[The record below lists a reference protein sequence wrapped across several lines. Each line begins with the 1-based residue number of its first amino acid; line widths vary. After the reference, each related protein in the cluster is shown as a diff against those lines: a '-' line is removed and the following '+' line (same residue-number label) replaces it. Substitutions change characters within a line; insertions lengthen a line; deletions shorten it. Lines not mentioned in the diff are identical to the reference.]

1 MKKNSNALCSYCCSP
16 GSPKED
22 VDEAAAEHD
31 GSPLNIALAAPT
43 DDEFDDAP
51 ARVYPQDL
59 EGYMWFPDV
68 RQRRYRGGV
77 LDASRFRVPSA
88 YEVPREALC
97 RCDFGHAA
105 AVSAR
110 DPYSARWYEATH
122 YKDAI
127 GACTCECQF
136 CRPQE

>member
-1 MKKNSNALCSYCCSP
+1 MTGGA
-16 GSPKED
+16 GSD
-22 VDEAAAEHD
+22 VGAGSDADEAAAEHD

-51 ARVYPQDL
+51 ARVYPQDV

-122 YKDAI
+122 YKDVI